1 MDQLRRD
8 VRFAFRS
15 IRRNPGIS
23 LIAVISL
30 ALGIGANASIFS
42 AVDVFMLQPLPF
54 PEADELV
61 TLRETNP
68 ERGIFGSNTSM
79 PTVMDWRTESRTM
92 EIAGFDDVGLN
103 MSGGDQPERL
113 AGLAVTHNFFDVLGV
128 QPARG
133 RGFLPVEEREGS
145 GSVLVMSDGLW
156 QRSFGGDPEILG
168 QVIGLDGEQYTVV
181 GVMAPGFEF
190 DSPFHEIWIPMENPG
205 EEWRA
210 THYMEAFGRIRSGS
224 SVELARAE
232 ISQIQTRLGNTH
244 PELTGWGANVVP
256 LRDQWFGAAF
266 QQASAIASVA
276 VFLVLL
282 IACANV
288 ANLLLARG
296 AGRAREIALR
306 GALGAER
313 HRIARQLLTESVI
326 VAFVGGAAGFV
337 VAVLG
342 IRGVVSLIPPVFPRI
357 DEIGLQ
363 PRTLV
368 FTAMLT
374 LASSL
379 IFGLL
384 PALRAS
390 RSNLRDA
397 LNEGERG
404 GSGGRS
410 GKLQNAFVIAQ
421 ISLAAVLLISATLLV
436 KSFAGMRSV
445 ELGFRTDD
453 VLTATVALPEA
464 KYPESADVSTF
475 LRELSAEIRALP
487 GVTQAGG
494 TNGLPMGGI
503 TRMPYSLPGRPA
515 GAESPL
521 PNVSVR
527 LITPGYMEAMSMP
540 LVAGR
545 GIEDDDVYG
554 TPAVAV
560 INERFAERHWTEE
573 SPLGQTLAFGETVV
587 EIVGVVGNTR
597 DLGPNNLPPAV
608 VYQAAYQDGYGG
620 NRRMSFAVQT
630 ATDPSSLIA
639 GIRARVRAADP
650 EQPIYSVATMAT
662 VVDESLSRDLGMVK
676 VLSVLALIAFISAVA
691 GVYGVLAYSVGQRT
705 QEMGIRMALGATRG
719 DILKLVV
726 GQGTTLALVGIGVG
740 LSATFASTP
749 GLAFFL
755 VGVDPV
761 DLQVF
766 SLVTLSLLLTSMA
779 ASYLPALRATGI
791 DPMTALRPD

>member
-232 ISQIQTRLGNTH
+232 TSQIQTRLGNTH

-326 VAFVGGAAGFV
+326 LAFVGGAAGFV

-342 IRGVVSLIPPVFPRI
+342 IRGVVSLIPPVFPQDRR
-357 DEIGLQ
+357 DRATAAHPGLH
-363 PRTLV
+363 RHADV
-368 FTAMLT
+368 
-374 LASSL
+374 
-379 IFGLL
+379 GLE
-384 PALRAS
+384 PDLRAPPGVES
-390 RSNLRDA
+390 VALQFARRSQRGRKRGVRWEKRETPERFRHRPDLTGRSPSDLGHAAGEVLRG
-397 LNEGERG
+397 NEERG
-404 GSGGRS
+404 AR
-410 GKLQNAFVIAQ
+410 LQD
-421 ISLAAVLLISATLLV
+421 
-436 KSFAGMRSV
+436 R
-445 ELGFRTDD
+445 
-453 VLTATVALPEA
+453 
-464 KYPESADVSTF
+464 
-475 LRELSAEIRALP
+475 
-487 GVTQAGG
+487 
-494 TNGLPMGGI
+494 
-503 TRMPYSLPGRPA
+503 
-515 GAESPL
+515 
-521 PNVSVR
+521 
-527 LITPGYMEAMSMP
+527 
-540 LVAGR
+540 
-545 GIEDDDVYG
+545 
-554 TPAVAV
+554 
-560 INERFAERHWTEE
+560 
-573 SPLGQTLAFGETVV
+573 
-587 EIVGVVGNTR
+587 
-597 DLGPNNLPPAV
+597 
-608 VYQAAYQDGYGG
+608 
-620 NRRMSFAVQT
+620 
-630 ATDPSSLIA
+630 
-639 GIRARVRAADP
+639 
-650 EQPIYSVATMAT
+650 
-662 VVDESLSRDLGMVK
+662 
-676 VLSVLALIAFISAVA
+676 
-691 GVYGVLAYSVGQRT
+691 
-705 QEMGIRMALGATRG
+705 
-719 DILKLVV
+719 
-726 GQGTTLALVGIGVG
+726 
-740 LSATFASTP
+740 
-749 GLAFFL
+749 
-755 VGVDPV
+755 
-761 DLQVF
+761 
-766 SLVTLSLLLTSMA
+766 
-779 ASYLPALRATGI
+779 
-791 DPMTALRPD
+791 